1 MKSEDE
7 IRSLEKLIVQLQG
20 LHAEITLLA
29 KKSPND
35 GLNLFKLKL
44 VNKVLTRGNEIL
56 MGRYKPFEDFNIFD
70 EDALPT
76 NSDVTMILA
85 LYMEQA
91 ERFRSDN
98 MIHSD
103 YKWWYVINGE
113 ASKIDG
119 RPPTKIGVVE
129 K

>member
-1 MKSEDE
+1 MNNEDDV
-7 IRSLEKLIVQLQG
+7 RSLEKMIVQLQG
-20 LHAEITLLA
+20 LHAEITMLA

-44 VNKVLTRGNEIL
+44 VNKVLGLGNEIL
-56 MGRYKPFEDFNIFD
+56 TGHYKPFEDFNVFD

-85 LYMEQA
+85 LYIEQA

-98 MIHSD
+98 MIYSSHRW
-103 YKWWYVINGE
+103 YYVINGE
-113 ASKIDG
+113 ASQIEG
-119 RPPTKIGVVE
+119 RPPTKIGAD
-129 K
+129 KN